1 MTGVTLCL
9 WYDGTAK
16 EAATYYAATFPD
28 SSVGAVRPVARLAR
42 AFAGAAPGCP
52 LRR

>member
-9 WYDGTAK
+9 WYDCTAK